1 MCSKHIDCVAMVPL
15 NCVCNMFKLH
25 SNTLW
30 AHCVI
35 NCVCNMFKLHSNTL
49 WAHPE
54 TIETCKPQHHILTV
68 NIFCSLKGQEWSIPY
83 SLNQPREDLDK
94 GITDFTFKSNTSS
107 EV

>member
-1 MCSKHIDCVAMVPL
+1 MCSKHVDCVAMVPL
-15 NCVCNMFKLH
+15 NCICNMFKLH
-25 SNTLW
+25 GNT
-30 AHCVI
+30 
-35 NCVCNMFKLHSNTL
+35 F

-68 NIFCSLKGQEWSIPY
+68 NIFCSVKGQEWSIPY